1 MKIESCWSVRC
12 PSELL
17 DDILRMEFQ
26 ALLKPK
32 EDAPHLTGG
41 WKLYYMLTAGGLS
54 KRNVAASNQEL
65 LPLNSKPT
73 QPSNN
78 IMGSPPPKSLY
89 GRLKASIGANKSSA
103 VREQLATEV

>member
-1 MKIESCWSVRC
+1 MPVTSARTLGPVQTEGW
-12 PSELL
+12 PSPNRQLL
-17 DDILRMEFQ
+17 F
-26 ALLKPK
+26 A
-32 EDAPHLTGG
+32 
-41 WKLYYMLTAGGLS
+41 AGGLS
-54 KRNVAASNQEL
+54 KRNIAASNQEL

-89 GRLKASIGANKSSA
+89 GRLKASIGANKSST